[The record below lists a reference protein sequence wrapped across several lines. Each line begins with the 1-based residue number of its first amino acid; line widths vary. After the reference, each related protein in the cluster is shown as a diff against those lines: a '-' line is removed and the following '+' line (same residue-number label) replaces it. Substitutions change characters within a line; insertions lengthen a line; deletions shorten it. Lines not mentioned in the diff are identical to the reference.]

1 MEIVFV
7 TDYVCPYC
15 IVAKDALKEAI
26 ARTGLDVQVTWQPF
40 ELTPETKPQRDMSN
54 PTPERNA
61 QMAILAEKGRRLGLD
76 MKLPPNVHPRPYTRL
91 AFEGWFFACDHGAG
105 DAWADAMYRA
115 YFIEELNIGSIP
127 VLASIAERLGLDGQT
142 LTAALEQGTYTA
154 KEKAAVDYARNV
166 LKPSAVPTLFVDGE
180 KVMMEEY
187 TVEEAV
193 RILQSARLG

>member
-26 ARTGLDVQVTWQPF
+26 ARTGLDVQITWQPF
-40 ELTPETKPQRDMSN
+40 ELTSETKPQRDMSN

-127 VLASIAERLGLDGQT
+127 VLASIADRLGLDGKA

-154 KEKAAVDYARNV
+154 QERAAVDYARNV

-187 TVEEAV
+187 TVEEAEQ
-193 RILQSARLG
+193 ILRKMK